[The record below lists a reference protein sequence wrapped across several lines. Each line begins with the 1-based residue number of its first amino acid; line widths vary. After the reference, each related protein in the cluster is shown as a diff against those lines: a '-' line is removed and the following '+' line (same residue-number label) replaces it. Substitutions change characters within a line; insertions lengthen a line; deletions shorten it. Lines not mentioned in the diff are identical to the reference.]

1 MDGEQKLWDEI
12 PKQRRAL
19 PSSFGK
25 GTGGSAGRK
34 RVIQSTFAS
43 VTENTSAHSSVSQ
56 EDIFDIAY
64 LDSCLQIFRLSP
76 FLSEEEREKEKES
89 AVVSKNRNF
98 LWEHTAFSQKS
109 LCKRLHWHSP
119 AKGKIFSW
127 PFLRACMTF
136 FFFFPKQL
144 VINF

>member
-1 MDGEQKLWDEI
+1 MI
-12 PKQRRAL
+12 R
-19 PSSFGK
+19 
-25 GTGGSAGRK
+25 
-34 RVIQSTFAS
+34 STFAS

-56 EDIFDIAY
+56 EDIFDVAY
-64 LDSCLQIFRLSP
+64 LESCLQIFRLSP

-89 AVVSKNRNF
+89 AVVSKNQNF
-98 LWEHTAFSQKS
+98 LWEHIAFSQKS

-127 PFLRACMTF
+127 PFLRACMTSF